1 METLTVEA
9 LQTVPLV
16 QENLAPAAEGK
27 EAHLDKETR
36 PIPAKVKGKVMG
48 KVMGTVKTR
57 QEKEEMMGI
66 VLSKECLLR
75 ESHFKTL
82 RKPSVQTAKASQA
95 KEDLYLVLTM
105 EQREERFASAT
116 QSRVT
121 AKEG

>member
-9 LQTVPLV
+9 LQTIPLV

-36 PIPAKVKGKVMG
+36 PIPAKVKEKVMG
-48 KVMGTVKTR
+48 MIKTR
-57 QEKEEMMGI
+57 QEKEERMEI
-66 VLSKECLLR
+66 VLNKECLLR
-75 ESHFKTL
+75 ESHFKIQ
-82 RKPSVQTAKASQA
+82 RKHSVQTAAATASQA
-95 KEDLYLVLTM
+95 KEGLCLVLTM